1 MGAKS
6 KKVAVKSKEVF
17 IKTKLAG
24 RSNQRGKEGI
34 LFMQN
39 QSFMRADEVA
49 QELGISKSHAYK
61 VIHGLNEELQ
71 EKGYLTISGRVNR
84 EFFREKYYYTKTA
97 KEEP

>member
-1 MGAKS
+1 
-6 KKVAVKSKEVF
+6 
-17 IKTKLAG
+17 
-24 RSNQRGKEGI
+24 
-34 LFMQN
+34 MQK

-84 EFFREKYYYTKTA
+84 EFFREMLSMILGLAGVSCLWSIRELQEQVQRVEKGWFPKNPNRKEPMDCTK
-97 KEEP
+97 